1 MTVTGTSRQTLL
13 AAEPVRGPVTDP
25 AVDTAT
31 RADDRAHV
39 FHSWSA
45 QNAID
50 PTPIA
55 GGNGARFFD
64 YAGNSYLDF
73 GSQLVNLNLG
83 HAHPD
88 LIAAIHAQ
96 AERLATVQPA
106 FANDVR
112 GALARMTVERAGKS
126 FSHVFFTNGGT
137 EANEHAIRMAKLHTG
152 RHKILAA
159 YRSYHG
165 ATAGSAAL
173 TGEPRRWGSE
183 PTIGG
188 VVHFTGP
195 YPYRSAFHADS
206 PEQETERAL
215 AHLRQTIEFEN
226 PASIAAIVLE
236 PVVGSAGVLVPPAGY
251 LPGVRALCDEFG
263 ILYISDEVMVGF
275 GRVGDW
281 FGVQHENVR
290 ADLITFAKGINSGY
304 VPLGGV
310 IMDRRIVETFGDRPY
325 PGGLT
330 YSGHPLACAVGL
342 ATYEVF
348 ERDGLMEHVRTL
360 DAEVFAPGL
369 AAIAEKHAAVGEVRG
384 RGAFW
389 AIEFVSDPVA
399 RTPLVPF
406 NASGAAMAPMN
417 AIGAECRKRGLWPII
432 GGNRMHL
439 APPLISTAD
448 EVREGLDII
457 DQAIAAAT

>member
-1 MTVTGTSRQTLL
+1 MTITGTGLPTVLES
-13 AAEPVRGPVTDP
+13 APVRSVVTDP
-25 AVDTAT
+25 AADAAT

-45 QNAID
+45 QNSID
-50 PTPIA
+50 PMPIA
-55 GGNGARFFD
+55 GGLGARFFD

-88 LIAAIHAQ
+88 LLAAIHAQ

-112 GALARMTVERAGKS
+112 GTLARITVERAGES

-165 ATAGSAAL
+165 ATAGSVAL

-188 VVHFTGP
+188 VIHFNGP
-195 YPYRSAFHADS
+195 YPYRSAFHSDS

-236 PVVGSAGVLVPPAGY
+236 PVVGSAGVLVPPPGY

-263 ILYISDEVMVGF
+263 ILYVSDEVMVGF

-281 FGVQHENVR
+281 FGVQHEGVR

-310 IMDRRIVETFGDRPY
+310 IMDGAIAQTFGDRPY

-342 ATYEVF
+342 ATYQVF
-348 ERDGLMEHVRTL
+348 ERDGLMDHVRAL
-360 DAEVFAPGL
+360 DSDVFTPDL
-369 AAIAEKHAAVGEVRG
+369 AALAERHAVVGEVRG

-389 AIEFVSDPVA
+389 AIEFVSDPET

-417 AIGAECRKRGLWPII
+417 AIGAACRERGLWPIV
-432 GGNRMHL
+432 GGNRIHL

-448 EVREGLDII
+448 EVREGIAII
-457 DQAIAAAT
+457 DEAISAAT